1 MLRGLTTASSGMLA
15 DERLQQMLA
24 NNLANAQTPGFKS
37 SDGSLLMFPQQLLQ
51 QMNYGENGG
60 TTIGKTGTGVVFQ
73 EGVPLFIQGMLQNS
87 GRNLDVALVDST
99 PSGTYAAVAAPG
111 AAGGSAVGQAGASP
125 TGQAG
130 AAATGQALPASVQ
143 GTVVAGPG
151 GQLTI
156 HGQPLAVLN
165 ANGQVQPGM
174 YAAVNPQYQGTALY
188 AADGKPNYDANNNPS
203 YVFVDGKGAL
213 AGVPGQSGF
222 DGLSIRTGTDANM
235 GAHSFFAVAYQSP
248 DGPGGIALTRDG
260 HLDVNA
266 NHQLV
271 DAAGNAIL
279 PVGANG
285 QPIVS
290 GRIVLNANYQGTDLF
305 GPGGEPVVDKS
316 GQPSYRVTDT
326 AGNPLPGAKLG
337 SVNADVSQLTPLGQ
351 TEFMVAGTL
360 NAAQV
365 TGLLQT
371 GTASLKSGEV
381 EQSNVDMTAT
391 MGKMMSVISQY
402 EANQRVIQTED
413 TLLGEAVQQVGKV

>member
-51 QMNYGENGG
+51 QMNYGANGG

-99 PSGTYAAVAAPG
+99 PTGTYAAVAGPG
-111 AAGGSAVGQAGASP
+111 AAGAAGATPAGQAG
-125 TGQAG
+125 QAG
-130 AAATGQALPASVQ
+130 QTFPASVQ

-165 ANGQVQPGM
+165 ANGQVQPGI
-174 YAAVNPQYQGTALY
+174 YAAVNPQYKGTALY

-203 YVFVDGKGAL
+203 YVFVDGKGAVV
-213 AGVPGQSGF
+213 GVPGQSGF
-222 DGLSIRTGTDANM
+222 DGLAIRAGTAADM
-235 GAHSFFAVAYQSP
+235 GPHSFFAVAYQSP
-248 DGPGGIALTRDG
+248 AGPSGVALTRDG

-285 QPIVS
+285 QPIVN

-305 GPGGEPVVDKS
+305 GPGGQPVVDKN

-326 AGNPLPGAKLG
+326 AGNPLAGAKLG

-351 TEFMVAGTL
+351 TEFMVGRTL

-365 TGLLQT
+365 TPLLQT
-371 GTASLKSGEV
+371 GTAALKPGEV
-381 EQSNVDMTAT
+381 EQSNVDMTST
-391 MGKMMSVISQY
+391 MAKMMSAISQY

>member
-1 MLRGLTTASSGMLA
+1 
-15 DERLQQMLA
+15 
-24 NNLANAQTPGFKS
+24 
-37 SDGSLLMFPQQLLQ
+37 MFPQQLLQ
-51 QMNYGENGG
+51 QMNYGANGG
-60 TTIGKTGTGVVFQ
+60 TAIGKTGTGVVFQ

-99 PSGTYAAVAAPG
+99 PTGTYAAVAAPG
-111 AAGGSAVGQAGASP
+111 AVTGA
-125 TGQAG
+125 AG
-130 AAATGQALPASVQ
+130 AAAATTGQAFPASVQ

-165 ANGQVQPGM
+165 ANGQVQPGI
-174 YAAVNPQYQGTALY
+174 YAAVNLQYQGTALY

-213 AGVPGQSGF
+213 VGRPGESGF

-271 DAAGNAIL
+271 DAAGSVIL

-285 QPIVS
+285 QPIVN

-326 AGNPLPGAKLG
+326 AGNPLTGAKLG
-337 SVNADVSQLTPLGQ
+337 TVNADVSQLTPLGQ
-351 TEFMVAGTL
+351 TEFMVGGTL

-365 TGLLQT
+365 TPFLQT
-371 GTASLKSGEV
+371 GTASLKPGEV